1 MLSRAVLLRI
11 PCIIVLIFI
20 AGVAV
25 GDATDRSAPPH
36 VLIVHSYNEDYSW
49 SAALNT
55 TIKAHLRED
64 FPDIEISVEYLDA
77 KRYELEDVSSTFRS
91 LLTAKYADADLDA
104 VAVTDNP
111 AFELLLESRERI
123 FGDTPMVFAGINDY
137 DPRAHEGHRSIT
149 GVAEKADL
157 RGTVELARTLHPE
170 ATHLVSVSDTTIT
183 GRITQREFDR
193 QIADLTSDIE
203 VIRLA
208 GLSRDGLGERLRA
221 LPADSIVVNL
231 SLFRTSDGTVFS
243 AAEAGRFIA
252 EHTQS
257 PVYTAWD
264 VFVGGGLVGGLVVS
278 AQGQAQ
284 TQAEMLTRILRGESA
299 DSIPVLVDS
308 PNRLLFDYA
317 ALDRHGIAISSLP
330 PGSRIINEPQTM
342 WYRYRNQV
350 IAAAAIITVLGAL
363 VTVLL
368 INIIR
373 RRVAERRLTRSEH
386 RYRRMFESLH
396 DVYAEVRKSDGR
408 IITVSPSIRKFGYE
422 PSRLV
427 GAQIS
432 ALRIEPDAEQKLV
445 NRLESEVTVDDYEL
459 EMHTADGRPVTAS
472 ISARLEG
479 LNTDDERIV
488 GTIRDMSERKYIEEE
503 LRRLHKAVEEAGHA
517 VYITDVNG
525 TINYVNPAFERITGY
540 TREEALGGNPR
551 LLKSGRMPDD
561 YYARLYEAIHSG
573 GTWQEQIVNRRKD
586 GTLYYANQTIAPVLN
601 DRNEIEWFV
610 AVQTD
615 ETERVENERQ
625 YRLLAENAT
634 DMISR
639 HSEDGTYTYVSPA
652 CRYLLGYEPEELIG
666 VNSYDLFHPEDV
678 AKIQE
683 SHATIRSGPE
693 ITYVTHRIRCKDG
706 SYTWFETTSKT
717 IWDEDSQSVSE
728 IVTVSRDVTERVRIE
743 ERLKEAKAQAESASQ
758 AKSEFLANVSHE
770 IRTPLHAIMGFG
782 ELLRRRTSDATAH
795 HYIGTIEESAQ
806 TLLQLISDILDL
818 SKVEAGRL
826 DISPEFEDPRELV
839 AAVIALFGPQAQDA
853 GIELTSSVA
862 GDLPALLYFDK
873 ARLRQI
879 LINLVGNA
887 IKFTERG
894 SIEIALDGQPSEDE
908 AFDLELTVTDTGI
921 GMSEATQ
928 AHMFEA
934 FSQGRSDTGRT
945 YGGTGLGLAITKRLV
960 ERMEGSIEV
969 SSSEGEGT
977 RFVVRL
983 PSLPCRHE
991 APSRTAP
998 DATGPTAA
1006 ARTAAAS
1013 SAATSSVAAPAEVAR
1028 VPESEFAEL
1037 PDEERERLRQAIKDR
1052 VRPQWRRTQE
1062 VKMRD
1067 DIVGFAERIESSV
1080 ASSAFRSSL
1089 EAVMI
1094 LPTLRGS
1101 STSRR
1106 WSRASTGSA
1115 ISRAPS
1121 TWSWIRLWSPRP
1133 TETKR
1138 DESPRYPH
1146 R

>member
-1 MLSRAVLLRI
+1 M
-11 PCIIVLIFI
+11 
-20 AGVAV
+20 
-25 GDATDRSAPPH
+25 
-36 VLIVHSYNEDYSW
+36 LIVHSYNEDYSW
-49 SAALNT
+49 SAAMNA
-55 TIKAHLRED
+55 TIKADLRED

-77 KRYELEDVSSTFRS
+77 KRYELEEVASTFLS

-111 AFELLLESRERI
+111 AFELLLESKERI

-149 GVAEKADL
+149 GVAERADL
-157 RGTVELARTLHPE
+157 RGTVELAATLHPD
-170 ATHLVSVSDTTIT
+170 ATHLVSVSDSTIT

-203 VIRLA
+203 LIRLA
-208 GLSRDGLGERLRA
+208 GLSQEGLAERLRSI
-221 LPADSIVVNL
+221 PAKSIVVNL

-243 AAEAGRFIA
+243 EAEAGRFIA

-264 VFVGGGLVGGLVVS
+264 VFIGGGLVGGLVVS
-278 AQGQAQ
+278 ARGQAQ
-284 TQAEMLTRILRGESA
+284 TQAEMIARILRGEPA
-299 DSIPVLVDS
+299 DSIPVVADS
-308 PNRLLFDYA
+308 PNRFIFDHA
-317 ALDRHGIAISSLP
+317 ALDRHGIAMSSLP

-350 IAAAAIITVLGAL
+350 IAGAATIIVLGVL

-368 INIIR
+368 INIVR
-373 RRVAERRLTRSEH
+373 RRVAEGRLTRSEH
-386 RYRRMFESLH
+386 RYRRMFETLH
-396 DVYAEVRKSDGR
+396 DVYAEVQKSDGR

-432 ALRIEPDAEQKLV
+432 ALRVDPDAQQKLV

-459 EMHTADGRPVTAS
+459 EIHTADGRPVTVS

-479 LNTDDERIV
+479 LSADEERIV
-488 GTIRDMSERKYIEEE
+488 GTIRDMSERKSIEEE

-540 TREEALGGNPR
+540 SREEAIGGNPR
-551 LLKSGRMPDD
+551 LVKSGRMPDD
-561 YYARLYEAIHSG
+561 YYAGLYEAIQAG

-601 DRNEIEWFV
+601 DRSEIEWFV

-615 ETERVENERQ
+615 ETDRVENERQ

-634 DMISR
+634 DMISQ
-639 HSEDGTYTYVSPA
+639 HSADGTYTYVSPA

-666 VNSYDLFHPEDV
+666 LNSYDLFHPEDV

-683 SHATIRSGPE
+683 SHDTILSGPE
-693 ITYVTHRIRCKDG
+693 ITYVTYRIRREDG
-706 SYTWFETTSKT
+706 TYTWFESTNKT
-717 IWDEDSQSVSE
+717 IWDEDSQSVSA
-728 IVTVSRDVTERVRIE
+728 IVAVSRDVTERIHIQ

-818 SKVEAGRL
+818 SKVEAGHL

-839 AAVIALFGPQAQDA
+839 AAVIALFAPQSQDA

-862 GDLPALLYFDK
+862 DDLPALLYFDK

-879 LINLVGNA
+879 LVNLVGNA

-894 SIEIALDGQPSEDE
+894 SIEIALEPSEDDG
-908 AFDLELTVTDTGI
+908 FNLELTVTDTGI

-928 AHMFEA
+928 AHMFEP

-960 ERMEGSIEV
+960 ERMDGSIEV

-991 APSRTAP
+991 TPSRTEP
-998 DATGPTAA
+998 DVAGPAAATPTAE
-1006 ARTAAAS
+1006 RP
-1013 SAATSSVAAPAEVAR
+1013 APATPDEAAR
-1028 VPESEFAEL
+1028 VPASEFAEL

-1067 DIVGFAERIESSV
+1067 DIVGFAERIESLGGEFGV
-1080 ASSAFRSSL
+1080 QALARNGHDLAEAAREFDVEAMEQGLDRFRDL
-1089 EAVMI
+1089 A
-1094 LPTLRGS
+1094 
-1101 STSRR
+1101 
-1106 WSRASTGSA
+1106 RALDVELDPA
-1115 ISRAPS
+1115 MEPAPNG
-1121 TWSWIRLWSPRP
+1121 
-1133 TETKR
+1133 
-1138 DESPRYPH
+1138 DEKG
-1146 R
+1146 